1 MPLVVTRIKKTSITT
16 HMFAL
21 NHRDYGS
28 LFFLITVGTCIPAV
42 NVWYNQQFGSL
53 AFTPLH
59 CLHVLGFIAVQALLH
74 LLMPYQIEIGDPAP
88 SGARYAFH
96 LNAWSSTF
104 ASLLLWGLAT
114 TWWGVEALRYPAE
127 HAHEYTSPL
136 FLCGSLLYL
145 SWLIWTGAWGPT
157 NRDGRPGPSWIRDI
171 LSGAELSPRLFGRDL
186 KLFWIGHL
194 GMRLWLMRNLSNVAL
209 AVHHQHNVWATVVVA
224 AMQVFYILDWAY
236 HENWYVHTID
246 IKQDRLGWILFVLSF
261 LVMPSFY
268 ASFSN
273 FLCRPDLS
281 PPIPLSQSL
290 LAALMYV
297 VAYTQ
302 FRHCNNTKSIV
313 RQPDQDVDTLKRK
326 YGIDSMQI
334 CHGLPRQYTL
344 LALSGGWQ
352 HARHYNYF
360 CDLGMCLAM
369 SLGTG
374 FTFSMAGLSAHF
386 YLFIMMFIL
395 FNRQLRDDVKCSRK
409 YGLYWVEYCRR
420 VPWKLI
426 PGVY

>member
-1 MPLVVTRIKKTSITT
+1 MKNSVKRNRGGEIKKN
-16 HMFAL
+16 MFAL

-42 NVWYNQQFGSL
+42 NEVYNQQFGSL
-53 AFTPLH
+53 TFTPMH
-59 CLHVLGFIAVQALLH
+59 CFHILGFIAVQAMLH
-74 LLMPYQIEIGDPAP
+74 LFLPYVTEIGDPAP
-88 SGARYAFH
+88 SGLKYAYH
-96 LNAWSSTF
+96 LNAWSCTLVSF
-104 ASLLLWGLAT
+104 MLWGIST
-114 TWWGVEALRYPAE
+114 VWWGEEALRYPAE
-127 HAHEYTSPL
+127 HAHEYTRPL
-136 FLCGSLLYL
+136 FICGSLLYL
-145 SWLIWTGAWGPT
+145 GWVVYTKVSGPT
-157 NRDGRPGPSWIRDI
+157 NRDGEPSHSWIRDF

-194 GMRLWLMRNLSNVAL
+194 GMRLWLIRNLSNVAL
-209 AVHHQHNVWATVVVA
+209 AIHHQHNVWATLIVA
-224 AMQVFYILDWAY
+224 SMQIFYILDWAY
-236 HENWYVHTID
+236 HEDWYIHTID

-281 PPIPLSQSL
+281 PPVPLSQSL
-290 LAALMYV
+290 MAGLMFV
-297 VAYTQ
+297 IAYAQ
-302 FRHCNNTKSIV
+302 FRHCNNTKTLV
-313 RQPDQDVDTLKRK
+313 RQPTQDVNTLKWK
-326 YGIDSMQI
+326 YGIDSMMI
-334 CHGLPRQYTL
+334 FYGAPRKYTL

-360 CDLGMCLAM
+360 CDLCMCLGM

-374 FTFSMAGLSAHF
+374 LTFSMAGLSAHF
-386 YLFIMMFIL
+386 YLFIMIFIL
-395 FNRQLRDDVKCSRK
+395 FNRQARDDVKCLRK
-409 YGLYWVEYCRR
+409 YGLHWVEYCRR